1 MEASVLKGE
10 PLDQVVSIVA
20 FLVELFHGF
29 CGASNPLSLSLTS
42 VFRSLQKMTQTSLRR
57 SWHLRLYRRLVAD
70 VSGLCVSSAHYTLY
84 EKMSLEW
91 SFSAGPRARQKRFW
105 AS

>member
-29 CGASNPLSLSLTS
+29 RGASNPLSLSHLC
-42 VFRSLQKMTQTSLRR
+42 LQEPPEDD
-57 SWHLRLYRRLVAD
+57 ANII
-70 VSGLCVSSAHYTLY
+70 
-84 EKMSLEW
+84 EKIL
-91 SFSAGPRARQKRFW
+91 
-105 AS
+105 ASKTVQEVGG